1 MTPVFAHV
9 EPQSVVLGTNEWFFV
24 GLATVIILAILGPRI
39 LREFKARG
47 E

>member
-9 EPQSVVLGTNEWFFV
+9 ESHPVVLGTNEWFFV
-24 GLATVIILAILGPRI
+24 ALATVIILAILGPRI
-39 LREFKARG
+39 LREFKSRG